1 MWFEII
7 SNLFHPYLIPSFKR
21 FCQNPSKKNGETR
34 IYLCIIWTYKYINS
48 WIKFIKILNNADVI
62 PAMISIELELTES
75 KPNGQTDLKKL
86 YHKHLR
92 FFLQED
98 SHTVS

>member
-21 FCQNPSKKNGETR
+21 FCLNPSKKNGETR
-34 IYLCIIWTYKYINS
+34 INS
-48 WIKFIKILNNADVI
+48 WINKFIKILNNADVI

-86 YHKHLR
+86 NHKHLR

-98 SHTVS
+98 SHTDS

>member
-1 MWFEII
+1 M
-7 SNLFHPYLIPSFKR
+7 LFL
-21 FCQNPSKKNGETR
+21 
-34 IYLCIIWTYKYINS
+34 L
-48 WIKFIKILNNADVI
+48 
-62 PAMISIELELTES
+62 MISIELELTES
-75 KPNGQTDLKKL
+75 KPNGRTDLKKL

>member
-1 MWFEII
+1 M
-7 SNLFHPYLIPSFKR
+7 N
-21 FCQNPSKKNGETR
+21 
-34 IYLCIIWTYKYINS
+34 
-48 WIKFIKILNNADVI
+48 I